1 MVLCVY
7 SDCKNTACYNYEG
20 RRAIM
25 CEHHK
30 CNGMIIIKKQ
40 RCIHC
45 CRYARFNIATEKTA
59 IYCIDHK
66 LPDMIDLQNALYDY
80 VNFQGTIDKTN
91 KIIHEF
97 YDQPNNFELAAQRK
111 IDKKRALENKR
122 KCLLE
127 SKDKRSLENK
137 CCKDGCDKTP
147 KFNAPHKQCGMY
159 CDEHKKMFMIN
170 VVDRPC
176 LTPLCTT
183 RALNKYDGH
192 CLFCFVHLFP
202 HSPLTRNY
210 KTKEASVAEFV
221 KRTFSKYTWITDKRV
236 QDGCSRRRPDVLL
249 DLGDQVLIIEVDENK
264 HSDYECSCE
273 NKRVMELSQD
283 VGHRPIVFIRF
294 NPDSYVEENQKIPSC
309 WCLNDDG
316 LCVVKDKLAWER
328 RLDTLKQQIEYW
340 MQERTPKTIEV
351 IQLFY

>member
-1 MVLCVY
+1 MGVCAN
-7 SDCKNTACYNYEG
+7 SNCKNTACYNYEG
-20 RRAIM
+20 RQSLM
-25 CEHHK
+25 CEKHK
-30 CNGMIIIKKQ
+30 FDGMIIIKKQ
-40 RCIHC
+40 KCIHTKC
-45 CRYARFNIATEKTA
+45 FRNARFNIPNEKNA

-66 LPDMIDLQNALYDY
+66 LTDMIDIENTLYDY
-80 VNFQGTIDKTN
+80 GNAKGILDKTN
-91 KIIHEF
+91 QIIYEYNQSNIF
-97 YDQPNNFELAAQRK
+97 DLSLKNK
-111 IDKKRALENKR
+111 IDKKRTLSESKIDKKR
-122 KCLLE
+122 TLSE
-127 SKDKRSLENK
+127 SKDT

-159 CDEHKKMFMIN
+159 CDEHKKLFMVN

-176 LTPLCTT
+176 RTPFCTT
-183 RALNKYDGH
+183 RALHKYDGH

-210 KTKEASVAEFV
+210 KTKEASVVEFV
-221 KRTFSKYTWITDKRV
+221 KTTFPRYTWITDKRV
-236 QDGCSRRRPDVLL
+236 QDGCSRRRPDLLL

-264 HSDYECSCE
+264 HAEYECSCE

-294 NPDSYVEENQKIPSC
+294 NPDSYVEENQKVPSC

-316 LCVVKDKLAWER
+316 LCILRNKPDWER
-328 RLDTLKQQIEYW
+328 RLDALKHQMEYW
-340 MQERTPKTIEV
+340 IKERTPKTIEV

>member
-1 MVLCVY
+1 MEKYMGVCVNPN
-7 SDCKNTACYNYEG
+7 CKNTACYNYEG
-20 RRAIM
+20 RLPLV
-25 CEHHK
+25 CEQHK
-30 CNGMIIIKKQ
+30 YDGMIIIKKQ
-40 RCIHC
+40 KCIHTKC
-45 CRYARFNIATEKTA
+45 CRYARFNIANEKIA

-66 LPDMIDLQNALYDY
+66 LPDMIDLQNALYDSD
-80 VNFQGTIDKTN
+80 NIQEMDKIVY
-91 KIIHEF
+91 KSKQSK
-97 YDQPNNFELAAQRK
+97 QPNNFYLSLCK
-111 IDKKRALENKR
+111 KDKKRV
-122 KCLLE
+122 
-127 SKDKRSLENK
+127 SENK
-137 CCKDGCDKTP
+137 CFKDGCDKPP

-176 LTPLCTT
+176 RTPFCTT

-210 KTKEASVAEFV
+210 KTKEASVVEFV
-221 KRTFSKYTWITDKRV
+221 KTTFPRYTWITDKRI
-236 QDGCSRRRPDVLL
+236 QDGCSRRRPDLLL

-264 HSDYECSCE
+264 HADYECSCE

-294 NPDSYVEENQKIPSC
+294 NPDSYVEEGQKIPSC

-316 LCVVKDKLAWER
+316 ICILKDKPEWNR
-328 RLDTLKQQIEYW
+328 RLDALKHQMEYW
-340 MQERTPKTIEV
+340 IQERTSKTIEV
-351 IQLFY
+351 VQLFY